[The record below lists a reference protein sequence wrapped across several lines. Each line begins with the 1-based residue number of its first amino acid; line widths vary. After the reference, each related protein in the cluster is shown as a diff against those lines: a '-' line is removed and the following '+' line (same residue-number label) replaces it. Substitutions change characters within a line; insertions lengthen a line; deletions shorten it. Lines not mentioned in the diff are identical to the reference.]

1 MNQIIKLRTIKR
13 NPLIRIIVWCFN
25 RLSAAN
31 KLDLI
36 CAFIIFA
43 QESKESQSVA
53 FISCGHC
60 PGKIPKGKGVRALG
74 FREEAELETR
84 KEE

>member
-74 FREEAELETR
+74 FPEEAE
-84 KEE
+84 